1 MTLFPHD
8 DIVLQIIDSWK
19 GFADVMPAEDRADFD
34 RMMSKCYRYASSVEV
49 KAKPFE
55 NEALFMALLFEQEK
69 IIRWLL
75 TKIEALEKERA
86 GKKH

>member
-8 DIVLQIIDSWK
+8 DSVTRAVESWS
-19 GFADVMPAEDRADFD
+19 GFADVMSTGDKTEFEK
-34 RMMSKCYRYASSVEV
+34 MMRRCFKYARSIEV

-55 NEALFMALLFEQEK
+55 NEALFMALLFEQDK

-75 TKIEALEKERA
+75 AKVEALEK
-86 GKKH
+86 GKPH